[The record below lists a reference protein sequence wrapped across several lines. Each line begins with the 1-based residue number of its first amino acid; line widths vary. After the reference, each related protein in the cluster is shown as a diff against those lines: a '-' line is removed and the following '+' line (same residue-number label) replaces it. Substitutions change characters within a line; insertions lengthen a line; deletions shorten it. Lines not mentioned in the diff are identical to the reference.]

1 MRVLFD
7 KNVPH
12 GVRQFLD
19 HHQVE
24 TVDERGWERISNGEL
39 MEAAEADGIEVV
51 ITADQNI
58 VYQQNLNERKIAL
71 VVLGSNIWP
80 VVRAYAAAIAAQVE
94 AATPGS
100 YAFIEMPVPKRRP
113 AKADPP

>member
-12 GVRQFLD
+12 GVRQFLSR
-19 HHQVE
+19 HHVE

-39 MEAAEADGIEVV
+39 LQAAEVAGFEAVV
-51 ITADQNI
+51 TADQNI
-58 VYQQNLNERKIAL
+58 VYQQNLKGRRIAL

-80 VVRAYAAAIAAQVE
+80 IVRTYGATIAAQVE
-94 AATPGS
+94 
-100 YAFIEMPVPKRRP
+100 
-113 AKADPP
+113 